1 MKKVKLNLLDR
12 VEILTLQDN
21 YIEMTAMDNTLIV
34 NRAVSLKDG
43 MIRNSVLSE
52 HGFSALVT
60 TTHEEMAH
68 TMLFDFGFSEE
79 GAAYNAK
86 VLGADLSKVEAMAL
100 SHGHSDHIGGLEKL
114 TSLIGRKGVE
124 FVVHP
129 VAFLSPRYLKF
140 SEEFKIFFPPFTRD
154 NVERMGMTV
163 VETTTPYNML
173 GGDVLYLGEI
183 PRKTDFEKG
192 FPIAYR
198 QEDGVEKWDPIED
211 DTSIVMHL
219 EAKGLVILSGCA
231 HAGIANTV
239 HHAREVTGV
248 EKVHAIIGGFHLSG
262 PLFEGIIGR
271 TIEELVKIDPDYIVP
286 THCTGRKAV
295 MEIEKALP
303 GKFIL
308 NMSGTKL
315 TFNG

>member
-21 YIEMTAMDNTLIV
+21 YIEMTAMDNTSIV
-34 NRAVSLKDG
+34 TRAVALKDG

-52 HGFSALVT
+52 HGFSALVIT
-60 TTHEEMAH
+60 TREEMAH

-100 SHGHSDHIGGLEKL
+100 SHGHSDHMGGFEKL

-140 SEEFKIFFPPFTRD
+140 SEEFKIFFPPYTRD
-154 NVERMGMTV
+154 NVERMGMTA
-163 VETTTPYNML
+163 VETTAPYVML
-173 GGDVLYLGEI
+173 GGNVLYLGEI
-183 PRKTDFEKG
+183 SRKTDFEKG

-198 QEDGVEKWDPIED
+198 QEGGLEKWDPIED
-211 DTSIVMHL
+211 DTSIVMNL

-231 HAGIANTV
+231 HAGIVNTV
-239 HHAREVTGV
+239 HYAREVTGV

-271 TIEELVKIDPDYIVP
+271 TIEELIKIDPDYIVP